1 MWLLD
6 THLRSEKTAAI
17 GRNVIV
23 VATCAA
29 GLEVKLFLFG
39 PFIEFMVVMIELNLL
54 IIVLIIY
61 FRGVVLGLLI
71 VKV

>member
-23 VATCAA
+23 VATCTAS
-29 GLEVKLFLFG
+29 LEVILFLFG
-39 PFIEFMVVMIELNLL
+39 PFIEFMVMIELNLL
-54 IIVLIIY
+54 MIVLIIY